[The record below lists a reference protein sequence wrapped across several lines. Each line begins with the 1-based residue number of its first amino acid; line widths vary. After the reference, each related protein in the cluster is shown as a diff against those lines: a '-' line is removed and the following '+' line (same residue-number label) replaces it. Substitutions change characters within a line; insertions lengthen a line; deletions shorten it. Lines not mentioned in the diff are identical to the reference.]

1 MTEIIPI
8 KSAYEIIK
16 DVLGKGYDSLG
27 FIFPDIPSSINARR
41 TENLIRIMKSAQA
54 KLDEAGLK
62 PEERNAIALKLGLP
76 IIEKASLEEDPTLQ
90 ELWANLLANAL
101 NPEHSEKVKRIF
113 IDIIQNLSPFDALI
127 LNSFTLST
135 HPLLTL
141 SDNKVAVG
149 TKDGYKD
156 YPYDV
161 VQTSINVLVALD
173 LLTDVA
179 PSKNFFAGENSILQ
193 QSEIHLTHLGVLFI
207 DACIKGAFD
216 NSAKASNGNEDIPEQ

>member
-76 IIEKASLEEDPTLQ
+76 IIEKASLEETQ
-90 ELWANLLANAL
+90 HCRNYG
-101 NPEHSEKVKRIF
+101 
-113 IDIIQNLSPFDALI
+113 
-127 LNSFTLST
+127 
-135 HPLLTL
+135 LT
-141 SDNKVAVG
+141 
-149 TKDGYKD
+149 
-156 YPYDV
+156 
-161 VQTSINVLVALD
+161 
-173 LLTDVA
+173 
-179 PSKNFFAGENSILQ
+179 F
-193 QSEIHLTHLGVLFI
+193 
-207 DACIKGAFD
+207 
-216 NSAKASNGNEDIPEQ
+216 